1 VAAESLG
8 NTLKTAR
15 EEKGYTFEQ
24 VSMDTHISIHYLKSL
39 EEEQFEDFP
48 GEPYIL
54 GFLQNYSEYL
64 GIDDKEILFLY
75 RGSKIQRQPDPI
87 EQLVKPRAAAVPFKL
102 LIGAFVL
109 IALLA
114 AAACGVYY
122 FLYLPRTKNPVV
134 AEVRQP
140 VEYTL
145 NDGSLERRFYQG
157 DSILIPHGDAQYTL
171 RLVSVGDAVTIM
183 TPSGGI
189 ILDLSQE
196 VRVDLN
202 NDGIGE
208 LRITASDFDKSTGNS
223 GALLRFELDS
233 TLPFYSGTTT
243 ELAGAEDIAPA
254 SPASDLTLPENTGLN
269 NATQIFSSA
278 NPYPF
283 TLEVSFQGYCMFR
296 WEILSER
303 DRANRNEQYFQRSD
317 ALNIQ
322 QIQNGVRV
330 WAGNAA
336 MARVQVIGGGRTVPV
351 ELGSPG
357 EVAVI
362 DIRWVRNTDS
372 RYRLV
377 LERLE

>member
-8 NTLKTAR
+8 ITLKTAR
-15 EEKGYTFEQ
+15 EDKGYTFEQ
-24 VSMDTHISIHYLKSL
+24 VSMDTHISIHYLKAL
-39 EEEQFEDFP
+39 EEERFEDFP

-54 GFLQNYSEYL
+54 GFLQNYGEYL
-64 GIDDKEILFLY
+64 GIDNKELLFQY
-75 RGSKIQRQPDPI
+75 RGGKIQRQPDPI
-87 EQLVKPRAAAVPFKL
+87 EQLVRPRSAVPFKML
-102 LIGAFVL
+102 FGAIILVAVL
-109 IALLA
+109 GATA
-114 AAACGVYY
+114 GAVYY
-122 FLYLPRTKNPVV
+122 FMYLPRTKNPVV
-134 AEVRQP
+134 VELRQP
-140 VEYTL
+140 VDYTL

-157 DSILIPHGDAQYTL
+157 DTILIPHGDTQYTL
-171 RLVSVGDAVTIM
+171 RLVNVGDAVTIM

-208 LRITASDFDKSTGNS
+208 LRITASDFNKGTANS

-233 TLPFYSGTTT
+233 TLPFYSGNPP
-243 ELAGAEDIAPA
+243 EAPSAESPAP
-254 SPASDLTLPENTGLN
+254 SLPASDMTLPDNTGIA

-357 EVAVI
+357 EVSVI
-362 DIRWVRNTDS
+362 DIRWIRNTDN
-372 RYRLV
+372 RYWLV
-377 LERLE
+377 LIRLE

>member
-1 VAAESLG
+1 
-8 NTLKTAR
+8 
-15 EEKGYTFEQ
+15 
-24 VSMDTHISIHYLKSL
+24 
-39 EEEQFEDFP
+39 
-48 GEPYIL
+48 
-54 GFLQNYSEYL
+54 
-64 GIDDKEILFLY
+64 
-75 RGSKIQRQPDPI
+75 
-87 EQLVKPRAAAVPFKL
+87 
-102 LIGAFVL
+102 
-109 IALLA
+109 
-114 AAACGVYY
+114 
-122 FLYLPRTKNPVV
+122 
-134 AEVRQP
+134 
-140 VEYTL
+140 
-145 NDGSLERRFYQG
+145 
-157 DSILIPHGDAQYTL
+157 
-171 RLVSVGDAVTIM
+171 M

-208 LRITASDFDKSTGNS
+208 LRITASDFNKGAANS
-223 GALLRFELDS
+223 GALLRFELDN
-233 TLPFYSGTTT
+233 TLPFYSGGPP
-243 ELAGAEDIAPA
+243 EAPSAESPAP
-254 SPASDLTLPENTGLN
+254 SLPASDMTLPDNTGIA

-283 TLEVSFQGYCMFR
+283 TMEVSFQGYCMFR

-357 EVAVI
+357 EVSVI
-362 DIRWVRNTDS
+362 DIRWVRNTDN

-377 LERLE
+377 LIRLE